1 KGVIPANSLCSTYGA
16 SGSYKSFLAC
26 SWACHVATGRHWG
39 GRRVAHGS
47 VMYVVGEGGIGVPRR
62 IKAWEIVN
70 DERVKN
76 LYLVNRP
83 IFPAAQFD
91 VDEMVIASREVERE
105 TGKPVRMIILDTLAR
120 CFGGN
125 DENDARDMGAFIRG
139 CDELKRRTGSTVL
152 VVHHSGKD
160 ETKGA
165 RGSSAFR
172 ASLDAEYRIRREG
185 ADSEAL
191 VISCTKMK
199 DAEEL
204 KEAAYDLRV
213 VELFTD
219 TDGELITSLVVVD
232 KPRPPVELERIEEA
246 GNKTENHAALWQCIR
261 TRTAHGEACTIA
273 LLRDDMK
280 KLGYEMK
287 NFRRWLYK
295 LESDGVIAID
305 GDYVRPL

>member
-1 KGVIPANSLCSTYGA
+1 MCSTYGA

-70 DERVKN
+70 DERVEN

-83 IFPAAQFD
+83 IFPAVPLD
-91 VDEMVIASREVERE
+91 VDEMVIASRQVERE

-139 CDELKRRTGSTVL
+139 CDELKRRTGATVL

-219 TDGELITSLVVVD
+219 TDGELITSLVLED
-232 KPRPPVELERIEEA
+232 TPRPPVERERIEEA
-246 GNKTENHAALWQCIR
+246 KYKTENHVALWQCIR
-261 TRTAHGEACTIA
+261 TRTAQKEPCTIA

-295 LESDGVIAID
+295 LEGDGVITID
-305 GDYVRPL
+305 GDDVRPL